1 MKPRLPIFRA
11 GLLGILLSHAAFAD
25 ETCVAK
31 SGGGWN
37 CGKDVTASDGAPLP
51 RAQRTS
57 RPPLLLIDPRRFGEG
72 DEEPAVEAPKPPVA
86 EPIAAPPVA
95 VVEPI
100 KVTQPDKPTEPV
112 KVSQPVGKVVTIPA
126 INDAQNTR
134 VATLADVQ
142 SGGAFTVQL
151 ALASSTKGFDKLRAE
166 LKLSRANTRELPLKN
181 GSWALLLGVFPSIEA
196 ARKAIPAGAKGAFAR
211 EIRLLEQ
218 L

>member
-1 MKPRLPIFRA
+1 VKPRLPIFRA

-31 SGGGWN
+31 SGGGWK
-37 CGKDVTASDGAPLP
+37 CGQDVTASDGAQLP

-72 DEEPAVEAPKPPVA
+72 NEEPAVEAPKPPVA

-100 KVTQPDKPTEPV
+100 RVTQPDKPTEPV
-112 KVSQPVGKVVTIPA
+112 KVSKPVGEVVTIPA
-126 INDAQNTR
+126 VNDAQNTR

-151 ALASSTKGFDKLRAE
+151 ALASSTKGFDKLRTE

-196 ARKAIPAGAKGAFAR
+196 ARKAIPTGAKGAFAR
-211 EIRLLEQ
+211 EIRALEQ